1 MFHLAN
7 LNFMDVDRLSK
18 SGRTVI
24 VVPIGSVEEHGPH
37 LPLGLDTFA
46 AEVYAEE
53 IAPHL
58 EQQGF
63 EVILAPSIYYGSSST
78 SSGFSGHIDRQIE
91 YPYVVAHRCRFSAF
105 KSWVQT
111 FGDAQRT

>member
-18 SGRTVI
+18 SDRPVI

-37 LPLGLDTFA
+37 LPLALDTFA
-46 AEVYAEE
+46 AEVYAKE

-58 EQQGF
+58 EEQGF
-63 EVILAPSIYYGSSST
+63 EVILAPSIYYGVAQQALGLPGTLTIKPDTLT
-78 SSGFSGHIDRQIE
+78 SLLID
-91 YPYVVAHRCRFSAF
+91 VVRRFQVTGSNV
-105 KSWVQT
+105 W
-111 FGDAQRT
+111 